1 MRNKHKIEY
10 FFFISFVKYFQYVGL
25 NKTRRSANILGYI
38 LYYVIPIR
46 KKVVKNNLNIAF
58 PQKSKAEIKRLTL
71 RTYQN
76 TLITFFELMYLPF
89 VSKKEIDESISVRDI
104 ELVKEK
110 LCNNKPAIF
119 LTGHFGGWE
128 FCLASLSQKIG
139 RPFQLLA
146 QPQSNSLISDYV
158 MKARKIFGNEIILS
172 GISVRRL
179 YENLK
184 NGGIV
189 GIAGDQRGSYE
200 GPRFSFFGRS
210 TALFTGAAN
219 ISLKTNCLVIMTA
232 FERQPDYSYK
242 IHFEE
247 LNFNDLPDSNEEKIR
262 ELTQRYI
269 SFLEKHIK
277 KNPEQYF
284 WLHKLWKY

>member
-1 MRNKHKIEY
+1 MRIKHKIEY
-10 FFFISFVKYFQYVGL
+10 FFFISFVKYFQFVGL

-38 LYYVIPIR
+38 LYYLIPIR

-58 PQKSKAEIKRLTL
+58 PQKSKAEINRLTL
-71 RTYQN
+71 KTYQN
-76 TLITFFELMYLPF
+76 ILITFFELMYLPF

-110 LCNNKPAIF
+110 LCNNNPAIF

-128 FCLASLSQKIG
+128 FCLSSLSQKIG

>member
-1 MRNKHKIEY
+1 MHIKHKVEY
-10 FFFISFVKYFQYVGL
+10 FFFISFVKYFQFVGL

-38 LYYVIPIR
+38 LYYLIPIR
-46 KKVVKNNLNIAF
+46 KKVVKNNLNTAF
-58 PQKSKAEIKRLTL
+58 PNKSEAEIKRLTL
-71 RTYQN
+71 KTYQN
-76 TLITFFELMYLPF
+76 ILITFFELMYLPF
-89 VSKKEIDESISVRDI
+89 VSKKEIDESIIITNIDTI
-104 ELVKEK
+104 KEELS
-110 LCNNKPAIF
+110 NNKSAIF

-128 FCLASLSQKIG
+128 LCLSSLSQKIG

-146 QPQSNSLISDYV
+146 QPQSNSFISDYV
-158 MKARKIFGNEIILS
+158 MKARKTFSNEIILS
-172 GISVRRL
+172 GISVRKL

-184 NGGIV
+184 KGGIV
-189 GIAGDQRGSYE
+189 GIAGDQRGSYD
-200 GPRFSFFGRS
+200 GPRFSFFGRQ

-219 ISLKTNCLVIMTA
+219 ISLKTNCLVFMTA

-242 IHFEE
+242 VHLEE
-247 LNFNDLPDSNEEKIR
+247 LSFNDLPENNEDKIR

-269 SFLEKHIK
+269 SFLEKHIR

>member
-1 MRNKHKIEY
+1 MQIKHKIEY
-10 FFFISFVKYFQYVGL
+10 FFFISFVKYFKLIGL
-25 NKTRRSANILGYI
+25 NKTRHSANILGYI

-46 KKVVKNNLNIAF
+46 KKVIKNNLNIAF
-58 PQKSKAEIKRLTL
+58 PQKTETEIKRLTL
-71 RTYQN
+71 KTYQN

-89 VSKKEIDESISVRDI
+89 VSKKEIDESVLALDI
-104 ELVKEK
+104 EIVKQK
-110 LCNNKPAIF
+110 LYNNKSAIF

-128 FCLASLSQKIG
+128 FCSSSLSRKIG
-139 RPFQLLA
+139 RPFYMLA
-146 QPQSNSLISDYV
+146 QPQSNSRISDYV
-158 MKARKIFGNEIILS
+158 MKARKAFGNEIILS
-172 GISVRRL
+172 GISVRKL
-179 YENLK
+179 YENLLK
-184 NGGIV
+184 GEIV
-189 GIAGDQRGSYE
+189 IIAGDQRGSYE
-200 GPRFSFFGRS
+200 GPRFSFFDRP
-210 TALFTGAAN
+210 TALYTGTAS

-232 FERQPDYSYK
+232 FERQQDNSYK

-247 LNFNDLPDSNEEKIR
+247 LSFNNLPDNNEDKIR

>member
-1 MRNKHKIEY
+1 MRIKHRIEY
-10 FFFISFVKYFQYVGL
+10 FFFISFVKYFQLVGL
-25 NKTRRSANILGYI
+25 KKTRHSANIIGYI
-38 LYYVIPIR
+38 LYYLIPIR
-46 KKVVKNNLNIAF
+46 KKVVKSNLNIAF
-58 PQKSKAEIKRLTL
+58 PNKSETEIKRLTL
-71 RTYQN
+71 KTYQN
-76 TLITFFELMYLPF
+76 ILITFFEMMYLPF
-89 VSKKEIDESISVRDI
+89 ATDQEIDDSISIHDI
-104 ELVKEK
+104 EIIKEK
-110 LCNNKPAIF
+110 LSNNKSTIF

-128 FCLASLSQKIG
+128 FCLSSLSKKTE
-139 RPFQLLA
+139 RSFQLLA
-146 QPQSNSLISDYV
+146 QPQSNPFISDYV
-158 MKARKIFGNEIILS
+158 MKARKTFGNEIILS
-172 GISVRRL
+172 GISVRKL

-189 GIAGDQRGSYE
+189 GIAGDQRGSFE

-232 FERQPDYSYK
+232 CERQPDYSYK

-247 LNFNDLPDSNEEKIR
+247 LSFNNLPEKNEDKIR

>member
-1 MRNKHKIEY
+1 MQIKHRFEY
-10 FFFISFVKYFQYVGL
+10 FLFISFVKYFQLVGL
-25 NKTRRSANILGYI
+25 NKTRHSANILGYI
-38 LYYVIPIR
+38 LYYLIPIR

-58 PQKSKAEIKRLTL
+58 PQKSETEIKRLIL
-71 RTYQN
+71 KTYQN
-76 TLITFFELMYLPF
+76 ILITFFELMYLPF
-89 VSKKEIDESISVRDI
+89 VSKKEIDESIFVQDI
-104 ELVKEK
+104 DLIKEK
-110 LCNNKPAIF
+110 LSNHESAIF

-128 FCLASLSQKIG
+128 FCLSSLSQKIG

-146 QPQSNSLISDYV
+146 QPQSNSLISDYI
-158 MKARKIFGNEIILS
+158 MKARKTFGNEIILS
-172 GISVRRL
+172 GISVRKL

-184 NGGIV
+184 SGGIV

-200 GPRFSFFGRS
+200 GPRFSFFDRP

-242 IHFEE
+242 VHTEE
-247 LNFNDLPDSNEEKIR
+247 LSFNNLPDSNEDKIK

-269 SFLEKHIK
+269 SFLEKYIR